1 METPKNK
8 SWNFC
13 ETPEEKCTM
22 NYCNENGCQNRK
34 RNLVEPKKS
43 KAATFI
49 LGQIDKAIEKSTLE
63 QQIEKLEADKVLY
76 RKVAII
82 EEPKHNGNYHC
93 IFPEGHIFT
102 IPFLK
107 EYGFHDE
114 FTDCSGITHYLEE
127 IPDPTIQLQADKAEL
142 LEALENLMEYGS
154 TGEDAVEM
162 KREIES
168 LIQKHK
174 Q

>member
-22 NYCNENGCQNRK
+22 NYCDENGCQNRK

-49 LGQIDKAIEKSTLE
+49 LDQIDKAIEKANLE
-63 QQIEKLEADKVLY
+63 QQIEKLEAEK
-76 RKVAII
+76 K
-82 EEPKHNGNYHC
+82 
-93 IFPEGHIFT
+93 
-102 IPFLK
+102 
-107 EYGFHDE
+107 
-114 FTDCSGITHYLEE
+114 
-127 IPDPTIQLQADKAEL
+127 EL
-142 LEALENLMEYGS
+142 LEALDNLTEYGS

-162 KREIES
+162 RREIES

>member
-1 METPKNK
+1 METLKNEP
-8 SWNFC
+8 WNFC

-22 NYCNENGCQNRK
+22 NYCDENGCQNRK

-63 QQIEKLEADKVLY
+63 QQIEKLESDK
-76 RKVAII
+76 
-82 EEPKHNGNYHC
+82 E
-93 IFPEGHIFT
+93 
-102 IPFLK
+102 
-107 EYGFHDE
+107 
-114 FTDCSGITHYLEE
+114 
-127 IPDPTIQLQADKAEL
+127 QL
-142 LEALENLMEYGS
+142 LEALEGIKPALRYFPEKL
-154 TGEDAVEM
+154 D
-162 KREIES
+162 EIES

>member
-1 METPKNK
+1 METLKDP
-8 SWNFC
+8 WDFC

-22 NYCNENGCQNRK
+22 NYCDENGCQSRK

-63 QQIEKLEADKVLY
+63 QQIENLEAEK
-76 RKVAII
+76 K
-82 EEPKHNGNYHC
+82 
-93 IFPEGHIFT
+93 
-102 IPFLK
+102 
-107 EYGFHDE
+107 
-114 FTDCSGITHYLEE
+114 
-127 IPDPTIQLQADKAEL
+127 EL
-142 LEALENLMEYGS
+142 LEALENLTEYGS

-168 LIQKHK
+168 LIQKVK
-174 Q
+174 SDE

>member
-1 METPKNK
+1 MET
-8 SWNFC
+8 
-13 ETPEEKCTM
+13 
-22 NYCNENGCQNRK
+22 
-34 RNLVEPKKS
+34 
-43 KAATFI
+43 I
-49 LGQIDKAIEKSTLE
+49 
-63 QQIEKLEADKVLY
+63 Y
-76 RKVAII
+76 RKVAVS

-107 EYGFHDE
+107 EYGFHEE

-142 LEALENLMEYGS
+142 LEALERCNNELYFYSGQ
-154 TGEDAVEM
+154 TDFVEEN
-162 KREIES
+162 KS

>member
-8 SWNFC
+8 PWNFC

-22 NYCNENGCQNRK
+22 NYCDENGCQSRK

-49 LGQIDKAIEKSTLE
+49 LGQIDKSIEKSNLE
-63 QQIEKLEADKVLY
+63 QQIEKLEAEK
-76 RKVAII
+76 K
-82 EEPKHNGNYHC
+82 
-93 IFPEGHIFT
+93 
-102 IPFLK
+102 
-107 EYGFHDE
+107 
-114 FTDCSGITHYLEE
+114 
-127 IPDPTIQLQADKAEL
+127 EL
-142 LEALENLMEYGS
+142 LETLEKVKRLEPIICMGGAVAEQWQNEAQALN
-154 TGEDAVEM
+154 EM
-162 KREIES
+162 MAEIES